1 MNKQQSDLKLTY
13 AGTSIL
19 FGWLIFLA
27 FWLWYYAG
35 SFSIFQNIAV
45 FLLSLV
51 VFLTIIALLL
61 LPQAIKRTD

>member
-19 FGWLIFLA
+19 FGWLVFLA
-27 FWLWYYAG
+27 LWLWYYAG
-35 SFSIFQNIAV
+35 SYSIFQNIAV

-51 VFLTIIALLL
+51 TFLGIIALLL
-61 LPQAIKRTD
+61 LPQAMKRAD

>member
-1 MNKQQSDLKLTY
+1 MNKQQPDLKLTY
-13 AGTSIL
+13 AGTFIL

-27 FWLWYYAG
+27 SWLWYYAG

-61 LPQAIKRTD
+61 LPQAMKRAD